1 VEQKRIKC
9 NGGQCVING
18 KLGYKY
24 SFLLHL
30 ADNLHEKRGRN
41 CDIFFQIL
49 AKFNKK
55 KRDYGI

>member
-9 NGGQCVING
+9 NGGQCVINE

-24 SFLLHL
+24 PFLLHL
-30 ADNLHEKRGRN
+30 ADNLHEKKGRN

-49 AKFNKK
+49 AKFNQK
-55 KRDYGI
+55 KRD